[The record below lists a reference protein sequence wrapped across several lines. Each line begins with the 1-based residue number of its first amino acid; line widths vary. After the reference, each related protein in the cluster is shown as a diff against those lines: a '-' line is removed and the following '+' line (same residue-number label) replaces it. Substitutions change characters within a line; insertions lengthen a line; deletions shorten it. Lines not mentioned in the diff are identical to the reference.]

1 MGAGHVHDKHFKC
14 PQAPGQ
20 VGPQR
25 RESLCE
31 AEGKEEGHPEKAGTS
46 MTKSSPAP
54 RTASGFKVEK
64 FIEQKKTFFFL
75 DKSVDKEKYLS
86 RKNLCTYI

>member
-1 MGAGHVHDKHFKC
+1 MGAGHVPDKHFKC

-31 AEGKEEGHPEKAGTS
+31 AEGKEEGHPEKQE
-46 MTKSSPAP
+46 P
-54 RTASGFKVEK
+54 
-64 FIEQKKTFFFL
+64 Q
-75 DKSVDKEKYLS
+75 
-86 RKNLCTYI
+86 

>member
-1 MGAGHVHDKHFKC
+1 MGAGHVPDKHFKC

-31 AEGKEEGHPEKAGTS
+31 AEGKEEGHPEKQEPQRQNPLLLRGEHLVS
-46 MTKSSPAP
+46 RWRNLLS
-54 RTASGFKVEK
+54 R
-64 FIEQKKTFFFL
+64 KKYFFFL
-75 DKSVDKEKYLS
+75 T
-86 RKNLCTYI
+86 NL